1 MAGDEQIASLE
12 RAARS
17 GDASAAARLGLRYLT
32 ARDVAADPARGIALV
47 EQAAKAGDAQGLHLA
62 ATIASSSFWRARNWD
77 QAFYFLMRAAEA
89 GHGPSQ
95 ISLRILAGGPSG
107 KNVEGEDWANMHSAI
122 DLASWVAPPELRM
135 IREAPRI
142 QAIEKF
148 APPAACDW
156 LIAQAKGRMSRATI
170 YDKATGGTTE
180 DYRRTNSQ
188 CDLDIETI
196 GVLTF
201 VLRGRIGAI
210 TQRQDVAMEVPKIL
224 HYAPGETFA
233 VHFDY
238 LDPAEPAYAHEL
250 TVRGQRTDTFLI
262 YLNDDFSGGETS
274 FPEIELSHLG
284 AKGDALL
291 FRNVDDAGAPDH
303 DTMHAGMPPTSGEK
317 WVFSQWIREFPR
329 E

>member
-1 MAGDEQIASLE
+1 M
-12 RAARS
+12 
-17 GDASAAARLGLRYLT
+17 GLFT
-32 ARDVAADPARGIALV
+32 
-47 EQAAKAGDAQGLHLA
+47 
-62 ATIASSSFWRARNWD
+62 T
-77 QAFYFLMRAAEA
+77 
-89 GHGPSQ
+89 
-95 ISLRILAGGPSG
+95 
-107 KNVEGEDWANMHSAI
+107 
-122 DLASWVAPPELRM
+122 
-135 IREAPRI
+135 
-142 QAIEKF
+142 EKF

-156 LIAQAKGRMSRATI
+156 LITQGKGRMSRATI

-238 LDPAEPAYAHEL
+238 LDPKEPAYAHEL
-250 TVRGQRTDTFLI
+250 SVRGQRTDTFLI

-274 FPEIELSHLG
+274 FPEIKLSHLG

-291 FRNVDDAGAPDH
+291 FRNVDDTGAPDH
-303 DTMHAGMPPTSGEK
+303 DTMHACHRLQAKNGSSRSGYVNSRESERSPL
-317 WVFSQWIREFPR
+317 WLISGPFGQYWLNVRFSPKRTFI
-329 E
+329 